1 MKSVHTKEKKLAEAI
16 EITHSKT
23 KVVAPWLHD
32 CVSFTLSC
40 RQLMKLNELQI
51 TSVNKQ
57 HFRPITRLR
66 VS

>member
-1 MKSVHTKEKKLAEAI
+1 MKSVHTKEKKLAKAI

-23 KVVAPWLHD
+23 KVVALWLHD